1 MNIDN
6 LKDVGIEITEDMKKG
21 KLVIDIYT
29 VWCGPC
35 KCLKKLFKHHDSLSH
50 QSYIN
55 SEMKG

>member
-6 LKDVGIEITEDMKKG
+6 LKDVGIEITEEMKIG

-35 KCLKKLFKHHDSLSH
+35 KCCKK
-50 QSYIN
+50 
-55 SEMKG
+55 